1 MRNNEDFFERN
12 DFDTYEGINGTH
24 LNGEDFFE
32 RGGELTEKQY
42 NTWIGGSILYGLVLS
57 GLIGIVCQSFFLN
70 MNPLIFLIGYF
81 ICAITGTIIAKKSDN
96 WKLSFVGYNLLV
108 VPIGGVISIA
118 LAAYELGSINNA
130 LLTTGFIV
138 GCMMALSNIKPNLF
152 KGMGTTL
159 GVVLLISLV
168 VEIFCLL
175 VGISTGFFDFLFVIV
190 FSLYIGYDW
199 YKAQQLDRTK
209 DNAIDVALE
218 IYLDI
223 INLFLRLLSLFG
235 KRD

>member
-1 MRNNEDFFERN
+1 MLYLVKGRAGSGKTNKIRQIIGEYCENNESKPLLIVPEQFSFES
-12 DFDTYEGINGTH
+12 
-24 LNGEDFFE
+24 E
-32 RGGELTEKQY
+32 RAMLKFLGAKKLKQ
-42 NTWIGGSILYGLVLS
+42 IDVLS
-57 GLIGIVCQSFFLN
+57 F
-70 MNPLIFLIGYF
+70 PR
-81 ICAITGTIIAKKSDN
+81 
-96 WKLSFVGYNLLV
+96 
-108 VPIGGVISIA
+108 
-118 LAAYELGSINNA
+118 
-130 LLTTGFIV
+130 
-138 GCMMALSNIKPNLF
+138 MALSNIKPNLF